1 MKKDANKIFGIGFQ
15 KTGTKSLGAAL
26 DILGYR
32 VCGPVGAKDPDIAK
46 NVRPLIHS
54 LVPLYDAFQD
64 NPWPLFYEDLD
75 RRYPGSRF
83 IFTVR
88 SPDAWIDSVV
98 AHFGDHDTPMRH
110 YIYGVGHPKGNE
122 RVFLER
128 YRRHNDEVRH
138 YFRNRSEDILT
149 MDITQGD
156 GWEPLCDFLGL
167 RRPGVEFPKLNVKG
181 NRLGRGW

>member
-1 MKKDANKIFGIGFQ
+1 MKKDVSKIFGLGFQ

-32 VCGPVGAKDPDIAK
+32 VCGPVGAKDLDIAK

-88 SPDAWIDSVV
+88 SPDAWIDSIV

-149 MDITQGD
+149 MDITRGD
-156 GWEPLCDFLGL
+156 GWGPLCDFLGL

-181 NRLGRGW
+181 NGLGRGW